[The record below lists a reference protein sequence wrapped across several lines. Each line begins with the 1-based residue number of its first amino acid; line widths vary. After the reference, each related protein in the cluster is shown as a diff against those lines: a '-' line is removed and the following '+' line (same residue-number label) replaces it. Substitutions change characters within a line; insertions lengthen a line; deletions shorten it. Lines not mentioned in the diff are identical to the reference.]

1 MEILLEKRLPALH
14 RAVRL
19 AENQNLL
26 TDKSLEYVR
35 NGIATNESLA
45 LQRQELIQ
53 KKQSLIAQLNK
64 MNKETEAS
72 HEQFVEQINEIG

>member
-1 MEILLEKRLPALH
+1 MEILLEKLLPALH

-26 TDKSLEYVR
+26 IDKSPEHGSS
-35 NGIATNESLA
+35 GIATIESLE

-53 KKQSLIAQLNK
+53 KKQSLIDQINK
-64 MNKETEAS
+64 LIKETEAS
-72 HEQFVEQINEIG
+72 HEQFIEQINELG

>member
-1 MEILLEKRLPALH
+1 MEILLEKPIPALH

-35 NGIATNESLA
+35 IGIATNESLA

-53 KKQSLIAQLNK
+53 KKQSLIDQISKLNK
-64 MNKETEAS
+64 EN
-72 HEQFVEQINEIG
+72 Q